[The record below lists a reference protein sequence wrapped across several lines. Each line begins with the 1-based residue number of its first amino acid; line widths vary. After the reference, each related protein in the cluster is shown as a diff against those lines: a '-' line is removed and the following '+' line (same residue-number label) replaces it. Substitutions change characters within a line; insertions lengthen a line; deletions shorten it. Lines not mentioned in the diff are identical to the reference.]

1 MGKLS
6 LTKFS
11 VAHSLTQAGLSLPAR
26 VRTVL
31 QTRAENSKSPNQ
43 KTSQIST
50 NKALSME
57 SFLYWL
63 KPVAEIKENKGKKQP
78 LGGMLSALLVMS
90 VQTAAGCWRH
100 IGLLETH
107 CLPVLTRHTNNPRC
121 GLLLTL
127 VWAEMSAQTHTP
139 QFSCALT
146 FVQ

>member
-1 MGKLS
+1 
-6 LTKFS
+6 
-11 VAHSLTQAGLSLPAR
+11 
-26 VRTVL
+26 
-31 QTRAENSKSPNQ
+31 
-43 KTSQIST
+43 
-50 NKALSME
+50 ME

-100 IGLLETH
+100 ISLLETH

-127 VWAEMSAQTHTP
+127 VWAEMSAQDTHTAIQLCP
-139 QFSCALT
+139 DICAVITSLP
-146 FVQ
+146 